1 MESFKQNFN
10 KNNWITINLVI
21 VGLGP
26 PINEG
31 SFCSSALGA
40 SSKFGGCWLEVV
52 CNSGKLINWIPH
64 WEAAIEV
71 FGCAYSKY
79 LFIQRSGIDIKGDVL
94 KANYMLKL
102 ALEYVKRRKNRGNFC
117 GKLYMC
123 PYMPILAYV
132 FCFYIL
138 NQKWKH
144 FIDKLIQR

>member
-1 MESFKQNFN
+1 VYYRLQPSIKARFLRF
-10 KNNWITINLVI
+10 I
-21 VGLGP
+21 P
-26 PINEG
+26 
-31 SFCSSALGA
+31 
-40 SSKFGGCWLEVV
+40 LEW
-52 CNSGKLINWIPH
+52 NPKGRIGMR
-64 WEAAIEV
+64 IEV